1 MSLPSRPQLALV
13 LNAHTPYIRHPRG
26 KWCNDEYWFY
36 DHLLD
41 SYLPL
46 LDLLERLE
54 SEGLPY
60 RLALSLS
67 PTLLEMWADPTLQER
82 FAQYLERKIQLAERE
97 RERCIFEL
105 ELSELI
111 DYYASRLQYYQDKY
125 ENLYKRQIIPAWS
138 DLAKKG
144 RLELLTTGATS
155 ALLPLLYPYTS
166 LIRAQIKVGL
176 ETFARHLGFR
186 PRGFWLPEC
195 AFKPGLEE
203 LLAEEGLEYTHTT
216 PCQNVGSVPPS
227 ACGGIAPIR
236 NANSFVFFPNDAETE
251 IELWSARSGY
261 YTDFAY
267 RNATRDLSDEW
278 PQLDLGDFQLPDQE
292 RPATGFRYFHNGPAP
307 ENEYYNLEEGRELA
321 RLHAKVFWSNRQRQL
336 ARRPWP
342 VEAPPLITTAL
353 NCEFLGGLWYEGF
366 IWLEEVFRLAA
377 APQAPLELIT
387 PSQYLEYRES
397 LPLAVPNSGS
407 WLDGSFGAR
416 WLNCGNDWV
425 ASVTALAANRLDKMA
440 DLEDPDPLM
449 VDNTNQALRELML
462 AQACDWPLLLS
473 TGQHAQTARKKL
485 RNHLVA
491 FHKLYEDFSQG
502 RVDPESL
509 RNLRQRTPIFAH
521 LDYRPIFQSERY
533 QDMPT
538 SPSAPPQPILNE
550 LWHLKES
557 SQKLLELCQSAL
569 ADPSS
574 QELRQ
579 AISKQA
585 VESVGLVETLAH
597 SRQPLKSLER
607 YRQTTLA
614 LEKLIQQVAQ
624 AQDSQQLESLSSAS
638 PEIVGA
644 WSQAVEA
651 LLQELLAGREEHVSQ
666 AT

>member
-336 ARRPWP
+336 ART
-342 VEAPPLITTAL
+342 VLIDGASH
-353 NCEFLGGLWYEGF
+353 
-366 IWLEEVFRLAA
+366 RLTPAA
-377 APQAPLELIT
+377 AWEGLDFLLTLRLEPHTLESNCAPLALWEWAAQTPVVTDLKWRDSYAPLEG
-387 PSQYLEYRES
+387 
-397 LPLAVPNSGS
+397 AV
-407 WLDGSFGAR
+407 
-416 WLNCGNDWV
+416 DW
-425 ASVTALAANRLDKMA
+425 
-440 DLEDPDPLM
+440 
-449 VDNTNQALRELML
+449 
-462 AQACDWPLLLS
+462 
-473 TGQHAQTARKKL
+473 
-485 RNHLVA
+485 
-491 FHKLYEDFSQG
+491 QG
-502 RVDPESL
+502 P
-509 RNLRQRTPIFAH
+509 
-521 LDYRPIFQSERY
+521 
-533 QDMPT
+533 
-538 SPSAPPQPILNE
+538 
-550 LWHLKES
+550 
-557 SQKLLELCQSAL
+557 
-569 ADPSS
+569 
-574 QELRQ
+574 
-579 AISKQA
+579 
-585 VESVGLVETLAH
+585 
-597 SRQPLKSLER
+597 
-607 YRQTTLA
+607 
-614 LEKLIQQVAQ
+614 
-624 AQDSQQLESLSSAS
+624 LSSAQLANLPPRWRYLRLEDVS
-638 PEIVGA
+638 KLFLTPNERHALASQGQIFWARPLRPLAILVGA
-644 WSQAVEA
+644 SHLSPAQ
-651 LLQELLAGREEHVSQ
+651 LLEWAGQFPHLPLFLQPLASTAHG
-666 AT
+666 